1 MRRNWT
7 TEEVEYLTSAWGNVS
22 VKNITKHLSRSVYSV
37 LNKVNKLKLGTFLSC
52 GERYVT
58 LSYLSEAVYGNQS
71 SGGYIKI
78 SWAQNR
84 GLPLHTICRQKEKFE
99 VVYIDEF
106 WEWAYKNQSFLNFS
120 KFEKYYLGVEPDW
133 VDKKRRTDI
142 RHSHK
147 FITSPWTTVEDERL
161 KKFLAEHK
169 YSYRELSILLN
180 RTEGA
185 IQRRILDLDIK
196 ERPVKADNHIPWSEE
211 EFEILGEMIKNG
223 CKYEEI
229 SEKINRSAKA
239 IRGRVFD
246 HYLTERLDLVR
257 AYIGNDRFGD
267 NIPIRPLKYRRLMTE
282 DDRAAANSL
291 LAALAGE
298 IRCIAKEK
306 SPVADEFKQYWQK
319 DMCKLWDDVKG
330 CLANENDCDSC
341 TSFKRVEPQFCK
353 RCGITFFERKSND
366 ICNACRA
373 ARIKQAQRKYAILN
387 QKRSVI

>member
-37 LNKVNKLKLGTFLSC
+37 LNKVNKLKLGAFLSC
-52 GERYVT
+52 GDRYVT

-84 GLPLHTICRQKEKFE
+84 GLSLHTICRQKEKFE

-147 FITSPWTTVEDERL
+147 FITSPWTAVEDERL
-161 KKFLAEHK
+161 KKFLAGHK

-185 IQRRILDLDIK
+185 IQRRILDLGIK
-196 ERPVKADNHIPWSEE
+196 ERPVKANNHIKWTAEE
-211 EFEILGEMIKNG
+211 IKKLGEMIKSG
-223 CKYEEI
+223 YKYEEM
-229 SEKINRSAKA
+229 SDVLDKSAKA

-246 HYLTERLDLVR
+246 YYLTERLDKVR
-257 AYIGNDRFGD
+257 AYIGNGQFGD
-267 NIPIRPLKYRRLMTE
+267 NLPDRPLKYKRLMTDE
-282 DDRAAANSL
+282 DKDEMNVL
-291 LAALAGE
+291 LSALAGL
-298 IRCIAKEK
+298 INCIAIANSDVGEEY
-306 SPVADEFKQYWQK
+306 SEFWQK
-319 DMCKLWDDVKG
+319 DMCLNWDDVKG
-330 CLANENDCDSC
+330 CLACKNNCDSC
-341 TSFKRVEPQFCK
+341 TLFRRIPAQYCK
-353 RCGITFFERKSND
+353 RCGKDFFERKQNIFCS
-366 ICNACRA
+366 ACRT
-373 ARIKQAQRKYAILN
+373 ARLHQAQKKYAILH
-387 QKRSVI
+387 QKQNRK

>member
-1 MRRNWT
+1 MRRKWT
-7 TEEVEYLTSAWGNVS
+7 QEEVDYLRNAWGNVS

-37 LNKVNKLKLGTFLSC
+37 LNKVNKLKLGAFLSC
-52 GERYVT
+52 GDRYVT

-133 VDKKRRTDI
+133 VDKKRRADI

-147 FITSPWTTVEDERL
+147 YITSPWTAVEDERL

-196 ERPVKADNHIPWSEE
+196 ERPVKADNHIKWTESEYMM
-211 EFEILGEMIKNG
+211 LGEMIKNG
-223 CKYEEI
+223 YSYELI
-229 SEKINRSAKA
+229 SEKISKSVKA
-239 IRGRVFD
+239 IRGRVYNT
-246 HYLTERLDLVR
+246 YLTERLDKVR
-257 AYIGNDRFGD
+257 AIIGDGNFGD
-267 NIPIRPLKYRRLMTE
+267 NAASKQLKHK
-282 DDRAAANSL
+282 NL
-291 LAALAGE
+291 LSAE
-298 IRCIAKEK
+298 EK
-306 SPVADEFKQYWQK
+306 SEVKELMSRFIACLSADLDEIKKFNVYFQK
-319 DMCKLWDDVKG
+319 DMCQNWDKYRG
-330 CLANENDCDSC
+330 CKAKENGCDEC
-341 TSFKRVEPQFCK
+341 ISFVRLKPQFCK
-353 RCGITFFERKSND
+353 RCGKDFIEHGEHLYCQN
-366 ICNACRA
+366 CRE
-373 ARIKQAQRKYAILN
+373 ARLKQAQRKYAILN
-387 QKRSVI
+387 QKGEYR

>member
-120 KFEKYYLGVEPDW
+120 KFEKYYLGAEPDW

-142 RHSHK
+142 RHSYK

-185 IQRRILDLDIK
+185 IQRRILDIDIK
-196 ERPVKADNHIPWSEE
+196 ERPVKADNHIKWTESEYMM
-211 EFEILGEMIKNG
+211 LGEMIKNG
-223 CKYEEI
+223 YSYELI
-229 SEKINRSAKA
+229 SEKISKSVKA
-239 IRGRVFD
+239 IRGRVYNT
-246 HYLTERLDLVR
+246 YLTERLDKVR
-257 AYIGNDRFGD
+257 AIIGDGNFGD
-267 NIPIRPLKYRRLMTE
+267 NAAPKQLKHK
-282 DDRAAANSL
+282 NL
-291 LAALAGE
+291 LSAE
-298 IRCIAKEK
+298 EK
-306 SPVADEFKQYWQK
+306 SEVKELMSRFIACLSADLDEIKKFNVYFQK
-319 DMCKLWDDVKG
+319 DMCQNWDKYRG
-330 CLANENDCDSC
+330 CKAKENGCDEC
-341 TSFKRVEPQFCK
+341 LSFLRLKPQFCK
-353 RCGITFFERKSND
+353 RCGKDFIEHGEHLYCQN
-366 ICNACRA
+366 CRE
-373 ARIKQAQRKYAILN
+373 ARLKQAQRKYAILN
-387 QKRSVI
+387 QKGE

>member
-7 TEEVEYLTSAWGNVS
+7 QEEVDYLRNVWGNVS

-142 RHSHK
+142 RHSYK

-185 IQRRILDLDIK
+185 IQRRILDIDIK
-196 ERPVKADNHIPWSEE
+196 ERPVKANNHIKWTAE
-211 EFEILGEMIKNG
+211 EFKKLGEMIKSG
-223 CKYEEI
+223 YKYEEM
-229 SEKINRSAKA
+229 SDVLGKSVKA

-246 HYLTERLDLVR
+246 YYLTERLDKVR
-257 AYIGNDRFGD
+257 AYIGNGQFGD
-267 NIPIRPLKYRRLMTE
+267 NLPDRTIKYKRLMSDE
-282 DDRAAANSL
+282 DKEKVKVL
-291 LAALAGE
+291 LSMLAGE
-298 IRCIAKEK
+298 IKCVAKEN
-306 SPVADEFKQYWQK
+306 SNVESEYADFWQK
-319 DMCKLWDDVKG
+319 EYCTHWDSVKG
-330 CLANENDCDSC
+330 CTANEKDCDSY
-341 TSFKRVEPQFCK
+341 TSFNRIEPQFCK
-353 RCGITFFERKSND
+353 RCGITFYERKSND
-366 ICNACRA
+366 ICKDCRT

-387 QKRSVI
+387 NKRRI

>member
-1 MRRNWT
+1 MRKKWT
-7 TEEVEYLTSAWGNVS
+7 DDDVNSLCEMWGNSS
-22 VKNITKHLSRSVYSV
+22 VERICTKLKRSKSSVIQKVNRLKLGAFLDNSIYITKHQLFVALGINSDSYKNVSW
-37 LNKVNKLKLGTFLSC
+37 LK
-52 GERYVT
+52 
-58 LSYLSEAVYGNQS
+58 
-71 SGGYIKI
+71 
-78 SWAQNR
+78 NR
-84 GLPLHTICRQKEKFE
+84 GLKTHKVKRGKQTFNMIL
-99 VVYIDEF
+99 IDEF
-106 WEWAYKNQSFLNFS
+106 WEWAYENMNFLDFSSFQRNS
-120 KFEKYYLGVEPDW
+120 LGKEPKW
-133 VDKKRRTDI
+133 VDEKRRKDI
-142 RHSHK
+142 KKSYQFKR
-147 FITSPWTTVEDERL
+147 TPWSEFEDKELMRL
-161 KKFLAEHK
+161 LSKYK
-169 YSYRELSILLN
+169 YSYKELSLKLK

-185 IQRRILDLDIK
+185 IQRRICDLGIK

-211 EFEILGEMIKNG
+211 EFEILGEMIKEG

-257 AYIGNDRFGD
+257 AYIGNGRFGD
-267 NIPIRPLKYRRLMTE
+267 NIPNRPLKYRRLMTE

-366 ICNACRA
+366 ICNACRS

-387 QKRSVI
+387 NKRRI

>member
-1 MRRNWT
+1 MRRKWT
-7 TEEVEYLTSAWGNVS
+7 QEEVDYLRNAWGNVS

-37 LNKVNKLKLGTFLSC
+37 LNKVNKLKLGAFLSC
-52 GERYVT
+52 GDRYVT

-133 VDKKRRTDI
+133 VDKKRRADI

-147 FITSPWTTVEDERL
+147 YITSPWTAVEDERL

-196 ERPVKADNHIPWSEE
+196 ERPVKADNHIKWTESEYMM
-211 EFEILGEMIKNG
+211 LGEMIKNG
-223 CKYEEI
+223 YSYELI
-229 SEKINRSAKA
+229 SEKISKSVKA
-239 IRGRVFD
+239 IRGRVYNT
-246 HYLTERLDLVR
+246 YLTERLDKVR
-257 AYIGNDRFGD
+257 AIIGDGNFGD
-267 NIPIRPLKYRRLMTE
+267 NAASKQLKHK
-282 DDRAAANSL
+282 NL
-291 LAALAGE
+291 LSAE
-298 IRCIAKEK
+298 EK
-306 SPVADEFKQYWQK
+306 SEVKELMSRFIACLSADLDEIKKFNVYFQK
-319 DMCKLWDDVKG
+319 DMCQNWDKYRG
-330 CLANENDCDSC
+330 CKAKENGCDEC
-341 TSFKRVEPQFCK
+341 ISFVRLKPQFCK
-353 RCGITFFERKSND
+353 RCGKDFIEHGEHLYCQN
-366 ICNACRA
+366 CRE
-373 ARIKQAQRKYAILN
+373 ARLKQAQRKYAILSN
-387 QKRSVI
+387 KRRI

>member
-7 TEEVEYLTSAWGNVS
+7 QEEVDYLRNVWGNVS

-120 KFEKYYLGVEPDW
+120 KFEKYYLGAEPDW

-142 RHSHK
+142 RHSYK

-185 IQRRILDLDIK
+185 IQRRICDLGIK
-196 ERPVKADNHIPWSEE
+196 ERPVKADNHIKWTESEYMM
-211 EFEILGEMIKNG
+211 LGEMIKNG
-223 CKYEEI
+223 YSYELI
-229 SEKINRSAKA
+229 SEKISKSVKA
-239 IRGRVFD
+239 IRGRVYNT
-246 HYLTERLDLVR
+246 YLTERLDKVR
-257 AYIGNDRFGD
+257 AIIGDGNFGD
-267 NIPIRPLKYRRLMTE
+267 NAAPKQLKHK
-282 DDRAAANSL
+282 NL
-291 LAALAGE
+291 LSAE
-298 IRCIAKEK
+298 EK
-306 SPVADEFKQYWQK
+306 SEVKELMSRFIACLSADLDEIKKFNVYFQK
-319 DMCKLWDDVKG
+319 DMCQNWDKYRG
-330 CLANENDCDSC
+330 CKAKENGCDEC
-341 TSFKRVEPQFCK
+341 ISFVRLKPQFCK
-353 RCGITFFERKSND
+353 RCGKDFIEHGEHLYCQN
-366 ICNACRA
+366 CRE
-373 ARIKQAQRKYAILN
+373 ARLKQAQRKYAILN
-387 QKRSVI
+387 QKGV

>member
-1 MRRNWT
+1 MRRKWT
-7 TEEVEYLTSAWGNVS
+7 QEEVDYLRNAWGNVS

-37 LNKVNKLKLGTFLSC
+37 LNKVNKLKLGAFLSC
-52 GERYVT
+52 GDRYVT

-78 SWAQNR
+78 FWAQNR

-133 VDKKRRTDI
+133 VDKKRRADI

-147 FITSPWTTVEDERL
+147 YITSPWTAVEDERL

-196 ERPVKADNHIPWSEE
+196 ERPVKADNHIKWTESEYMM
-211 EFEILGEMIKNG
+211 LGEMIKNG
-223 CKYEEI
+223 YSYELI
-229 SEKINRSAKA
+229 SEKISKSVKA
-239 IRGRVFD
+239 IRGRVYNT
-246 HYLTERLDLVR
+246 YLTERLDKVR
-257 AYIGNDRFGD
+257 AIIGDGNFGD
-267 NIPIRPLKYRRLMTE
+267 NAASKQLKHK
-282 DDRAAANSL
+282 NL
-291 LAALAGE
+291 LSAE
-298 IRCIAKEK
+298 EK
-306 SPVADEFKQYWQK
+306 SEVKELMSRFIACLSADLDEIKKFNVYFQK
-319 DMCKLWDDVKG
+319 DMCQNWDKYRG
-330 CLANENDCDSC
+330 CKAKENGCDEC
-341 TSFKRVEPQFCK
+341 ISFVRLKPQFCK
-353 RCGITFFERKSND
+353 RCGKDFIEHGEHLYCQN
-366 ICNACRA
+366 CRE
-373 ARIKQAQRKYAILN
+373 ARLKQAQRKYAILN
-387 QKRSVI
+387 QKGEYR

>member
-133 VDKKRRTDI
+133 VDKKRRADI

-147 FITSPWTTVEDERL
+147 FITSPWTAVEDERL

-185 IQRRILDLDIK
+185 IQRRILDLGIK
-196 ERPVKADNHIPWSEE
+196 ERPVKANNHIKWTAE
-211 EFEILGEMIKNG
+211 EFKKLGEMIKSG
-223 CKYEEI
+223 YKYEEM
-229 SEKINRSAKA
+229 SDVLDKSAKA

-246 HYLTERLDLVR
+246 YYLTERLDKVR
-257 AYIGNDRFGD
+257 AYIGNGQFGD
-267 NIPIRPLKYRRLMTE
+267 NLPDRTIKYKRFMSDE
-282 DDRAAANSL
+282 DKEKVKVL
-291 LAALAGE
+291 LSMLAGE
-298 IRCIAKEK
+298 IKCVAKEN
-306 SPVADEFKQYWQK
+306 SNVESEYADFWQK
-319 DMCKLWDDVKG
+319 EYCTHWDSVKG
-330 CLANENDCDSC
+330 CTANEKDCDSC
-341 TSFKRVEPQFCK
+341 TSFNRIEPQFCK
-353 RCGITFFERKSND
+353 RCGITFYERKSND
-366 ICNACRA
+366 ICKDCRA

-387 QKRSVI
+387 QKGV

>member
-1 MRRNWT
+1 MRRKWT
-7 TEEVEYLTSAWGNVS
+7 QEEVDYLRNAWGNVS

-37 LNKVNKLKLGTFLSC
+37 LNKVNKLKLGAFLSC
-52 GERYVT
+52 GDRYVT

-133 VDKKRRTDI
+133 VDKKRRADI

-147 FITSPWTTVEDERL
+147 YITSPWTAVEDERL

-196 ERPVKADNHIPWSEE
+196 ERPVKADNHIKWTESEYMM
-211 EFEILGEMIKNG
+211 LGEMIKNG
-223 CKYEEI
+223 YSYELI
-229 SEKINRSAKA
+229 SEKISKSVKA
-239 IRGRVFD
+239 IRGRVYNT
-246 HYLTERLDLVR
+246 YLTERLDKVR
-257 AYIGNDRFGD
+257 AIIGDGNFGD
-267 NIPIRPLKYRRLMTE
+267 NAASKQLKHK
-282 DDRAAANSL
+282 NL
-291 LAALAGE
+291 LSAE
-298 IRCIAKEK
+298 EK
-306 SPVADEFKQYWQK
+306 SEVKELMSRFIACLSADLDEIKKFNVYFQK
-319 DMCKLWDDVKG
+319 DMCQNWDKYRG
-330 CLANENDCDSC
+330 CKAKENGCDEC
-341 TSFKRVEPQFCK
+341 ISFVRLKPQFCK
-353 RCGITFFERKSND
+353 RCGKDFIEHGEHLYCQN
-366 ICNACRA
+366 CRE
-373 ARIKQAQRKYAILN
+373 ARLKQAQRKDAILN
-387 QKRSVI
+387 QKGEYR

>member
-1 MRRNWT
+1 MRRKWT
-7 TEEVEYLTSAWGNVS
+7 QEEVDYLRNAWGNVS

-37 LNKVNKLKLGTFLSC
+37 LNKVNKLKLGAFLSC
-52 GERYVT
+52 GDRYVT

-133 VDKKRRTDI
+133 VDKKRRADI

-147 FITSPWTTVEDERL
+147 YITSPWTAVEDERL

-196 ERPVKADNHIPWSEE
+196 ERPVKADNHIKWTESEYTM
-211 EFEILGEMIKNG
+211 LGEMIKNG
-223 CKYEEI
+223 YSYELI
-229 SEKINRSAKA
+229 SEKISKSVKA
-239 IRGRVFD
+239 IRGRVYNT
-246 HYLTERLDLVR
+246 YLTERLDKVR
-257 AYIGNDRFGD
+257 AIIGDGNFGD
-267 NIPIRPLKYRRLMTE
+267 NAASKQLKHK
-282 DDRAAANSL
+282 NL
-291 LAALAGE
+291 LSAE
-298 IRCIAKEK
+298 EK
-306 SPVADEFKQYWQK
+306 SEVKELMSRFIACLSADLDEIKKFNVYFQK
-319 DMCKLWDDVKG
+319 DMCQNWDKYRG
-330 CLANENDCDSC
+330 CKAKENGCDEC
-341 TSFKRVEPQFCK
+341 ISFVRLKPQFCK
-353 RCGITFFERKSND
+353 RCGKDFIEHGEHLYCQN
-366 ICNACRA
+366 CRE
-373 ARIKQAQRKYAILN
+373 ARLKQAQRKYAILN
-387 QKRSVI
+387 QKGEYR

>member
-7 TEEVEYLTSAWGNVS
+7 QEEVDYLRNVWGNVS

-120 KFEKYYLGVEPDW
+120 KFEKYYLGAEPDW

-142 RHSHK
+142 RHSYK

-185 IQRRILDLDIK
+185 IQRRILDIDIK
-196 ERPVKADNHIPWSEE
+196 ERPVKANNHIKWTAE
-211 EFEILGEMIKNG
+211 EFKKLGEMIKSG
-223 CKYEEI
+223 YKYEEM
-229 SEKINRSAKA
+229 SDVLCKSVKA

-246 HYLTERLDLVR
+246 YYLTEKLDKVR
-257 AYIGNDRFGD
+257 AIIGDGNFGD
-267 NIPIRPLKYRRLMTE
+267 NAAPKQLKHK
-282 DDRAAANSL
+282 NL
-291 LAALAGE
+291 LSAE
-298 IRCIAKEK
+298 EK
-306 SPVADEFKQYWQK
+306 SEVKELMSRFIACLSADLDEIKKFNVYFQK
-319 DMCKLWDDVKG
+319 DMCQNWDKYRG
-330 CLANENDCDSC
+330 CKAKENGCDEC
-341 TSFKRVEPQFCK
+341 ISFVRLKPQFCK
-353 RCGITFFERKSND
+353 RCGKDFIEHGEHLYCQN
-366 ICNACRA
+366 CRE
-373 ARIKQAQRKYAILN
+373 ARLKQAQRKYAILN
-387 QKRSVI
+387 QKGEL

>member
-7 TEEVEYLTSAWGNVS
+7 QEEVDYLRNAWGNVS

-37 LNKVNKLKLGTFLSC
+37 LNKVNKLKLGAFLSC
-52 GERYVT
+52 GDRYVT

-120 KFEKYYLGVEPDW
+120 KFEKYYLGVESDW
-133 VDKKRRTDI
+133 VDKKRRADI

-147 FITSPWTTVEDERL
+147 YITSPWTAVEDERL

-185 IQRRILDLDIK
+185 IQRRILDIDIK
-196 ERPVKADNHIPWSEE
+196 ERPVKANNHIKWTAE
-211 EFEILGEMIKNG
+211 EFKKLGEMIKSG
-223 CKYEEI
+223 YKYEEM
-229 SEKINRSAKA
+229 SDVLGKSVKA

-246 HYLTERLDLVR
+246 YYLTERLDKVR
-257 AYIGNDRFGD
+257 AIIGDGNFGD
-267 NIPIRPLKYRRLMTE
+267 NAASKQLKHK
-282 DDRAAANSL
+282 NL
-291 LAALAGE
+291 LSAE
-298 IRCIAKEK
+298 EK
-306 SPVADEFKQYWQK
+306 SEVKELMSRFIACLSADLDEIKKFNVYFQK
-319 DMCKLWDDVKG
+319 DMCQNWDKYRG
-330 CLANENDCDSC
+330 CKAKENGCDEC
-341 TSFKRVEPQFCK
+341 ISFVRLKPQFCK
-353 RCGITFFERKSND
+353 RCGKDFIEHGEHLYCQN
-366 ICNACRA
+366 CRE
-373 ARIKQAQRKYAILN
+373 ARLKQAQRKYAILN
-387 QKRSVI
+387 QKGEYR